1 MFVSGKQVS
10 ITDTYKCKEGG
21 NFMFNQVF
29 KIFETIK
36 TLSMSNIIKLP
47 DHLCFHDPAFTEN
60 ACFRRRTLK

>member
-21 NFMFNQVF
+21 NFMFNLVF

-47 DHLCFHDPAFTEN
+47 DHLCFHDPAFYRKRLFSQKN
-60 ACFRRRTLK
+60 P